1 MCAIEAWCI
10 FPMQIVNNSSY
21 KDSEVYVAIIGNN
34 AGHYYY
40 YDLRNN
46 TPLSVAMPNLTSAQN
61 TLHKK
66 SGDWGYADVFV
77 TLDQLENK
85 TVYIDRSMAC
95 RMFFGFKSPMW
106 LHVHEGGGYA
116 GADLNNP
123 GDPNADMRWEVVE
136 FSYDNND
143 VMFVNTTRVDA
154 FQYPMAIDLYGDVAA
169 GANNAH
175 MSRGEICSY
184 QEVMA
189 KWDEAYEGTTFGKCK
204 ISGRITK
211 DNLGPIIMQPS
222 KVADVK
228 NSGTFDAYIDKV
240 WSTFETKTLRA
251 NMGQRGVWYGKVEGG
266 VFVMHQAGGSA
277 VGRVGKP
284 TTTDVIEG
292 AGAFATGSEMDKA
305 VQAQFCGAMNRGMI
319 DCDVADNVEQN
330 WGDVSKFFTKNTWNE
345 YVKFFHREDIS
356 VGKYTYAF
364 AYDDTF
370 EQSSTCATSHP
381 ESLTVTIGGYKT
393 TSTMS
398 AEAMNTE
405 GQKAKKLIIDGR
417 MYILRDGK
425 RYDLLG
431 R

>member
-1 MCAIEAWCI
+1 
-10 FPMQIVNNSSY
+10 MQVVNNSAY
-21 KDSEVYVAIIGNN
+21 KDSEIYVAIIGNN
-34 AGHYYY
+34 AGQFYY

-46 TPLSVAMPNLTSAQN
+46 SATNVPMPTLTTAQN

-66 SGDWGYADVFV
+66 AGDWGYADVFV
-77 TLDQLENK
+77 TLDQLENQ
-85 TVYIDRSMAC
+85 TIYIDRSMAC
-95 RMFFGFKSPMW
+95 RLFFGFKSPMW
-106 LHVHEGGGYA
+106 LHVHNSGGYA

-123 GDPNADMRWEVVE
+123 TDPNSDMRWEIVE
-136 FSYDNND
+136 FSYDKYD

-154 FQYPMAIDLYGDVAA
+154 FQYPMAIDLYGDVKA

-189 KWDEAYEGTTFGKCK
+189 KWDEAYEGSTFGKCK
-204 ISGRITK
+204 IAGRITK
-211 DNLGPIIMQPS
+211 DDLGPIIMQPS
-222 KVADVK
+222 KVGEVK
-228 NSGTFDAYIDKV
+228 KSGIFDAYIDKV

-251 NMGQRGVWYGKVEGG
+251 NMGNRGVWYGKVEGG
-266 VFVMHQAGGSA
+266 VFVMHQVGGSA

-330 WGDVSKFFTKNTWNE
+330 WGDASQFFTNNTWNE

-405 GQKAKKLIIDGR
+405 GQKAKKLIIDGS

-425 RYDLLG
+425 KYDLLG

>member
-1 MCAIEAWCI
+1 MEAWCI

-46 TPLSVAMPNLTSAQN
+46 SATNVPMPNLTTAQN

-77 TLDQLENK
+77 TLDQLK
-85 TVYIDRSMAC
+85 DQTIYVDRSMAC

-136 FSYDNND
+136 FSYDRYD

-228 NSGTFDAYIDKV
+228 RSGIFDAYIDRV

-251 NMGQRGVWYGKVEGG
+251 NMGARGVWYGKVEGG
-266 VFVMHQAGGSA
+266 VFVMHQVGGSA

-330 WGDVSKFFTKNTWNE
+330 WGDASQFFTKNTWNE

-398 AEAMNTE
+398 AEAINTE